1 MSRIFLSSL
10 DAFSLDVLRP
20 HELSLWLLCERAHL
34 YLTDTHFSFLLLYIH
49 HASFT
54 SNVHH
59 TLALA

>member
-1 MSRIFLSSL
+1 MSRIFLFSL

-49 HASFT
+49 HASST
-54 SNVHH
+54 SNVH